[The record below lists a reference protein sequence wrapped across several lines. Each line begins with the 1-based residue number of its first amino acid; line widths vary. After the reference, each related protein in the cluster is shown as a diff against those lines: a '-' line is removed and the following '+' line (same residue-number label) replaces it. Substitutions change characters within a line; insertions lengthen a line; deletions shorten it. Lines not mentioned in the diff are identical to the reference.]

1 MLGAQGKAAL
11 ERGIS
16 RNPDFTG
23 RTAEA
28 VAAVMR
34 ENLQAST
41 KQFAQII
48 VQVVPVIERPKQEAG
63 AKIPNILKMRHI
75 TLYDKDKIL
84 ARPIACFSCL
94 EEDDR
99 LCASCSLLPPSYPKQ
114 AAPKKAATKKAAP
127 KQADPQHQDPELSD
141 QEEDDDG
148 PAGDDAHLDDEVD
161 DLFNLLT
168 EEDKA
173 DAEEDDM
180 DEVAGRAGEEEVEVG
195 EVLWAKERRGS
206 YWPCQAIPFSMVP
219 KDMVRRFGAVPSDS
233 STWVRFFGR
242 EGYCKPLPPWSLFPF
257 LGNTV
262 FDMAAKGTGEDRER
276 AFVEA
281 IMAKNNA

>member
-11 ERGIS
+11 ERGIC

-28 VAAVMR
+28 VAAVIR

-41 KQFAQII
+41 KKFAQII
-48 VQVVPVIERPKQEAG
+48 VEVVPIIERPKQEAG

-99 LCASCSLLPPSYPKQ
+99 LCASCSRLPPSYPKQ
-114 AAPKKAATKKAAP
+114 AAAKKAAP
-127 KQADPQHQDPELSD
+127 SAQAPEVTD
-141 QEEDDDG
+141 QEEDEDGAAEDDE
-148 PAGDDAHLDDEVD
+148 HLDEEVAD
-161 DLFNLLT
+161 PFGLLT
-168 EEDKA
+168 EA
-173 DAEEDDM
+173 DMANAEEVDI
-180 DEVAGRAGEEEVEVG
+180 DEVNGVEGEEEVELG
-195 EVLWAKERRGS
+195 EIKWGKERRGS
-206 YWPCQAIPFSMVP
+206 WWPCQVIPFSLVP
-219 KDMVRRFGAVPSDS
+219 PDMARRFGAVDRDASI
-233 STWVRFFGR
+233 WVRFFGR
-242 EGYCKPLPPWSLFPF
+242 EGQCRPFPAWNLRPF
-257 LGNTV
+257 LGNT
-262 FDMAAKGTGEDRER
+262 DWEMTAKGSGEDRER

-281 IMAKNNA
+281 ILAKNNA

>member
-41 KQFAQII
+41 KQFAAIS

-63 AKIPNILKMRHI
+63 AKIPDILKMRHI
-75 TLYDKDKIL
+75 TLYGKDKIL

-94 EEDDR
+94 EQDDT

-114 AAPKKAATKKAAP
+114 PAPKKAAP
-127 KQADPQHQDPELSD
+127 KQADPQLEAPALSD

-148 PAGDDAHLDDEVD
+148 PAGDDAHLDEEVD
-161 DLFNLLT
+161 DPFNLLT
-168 EEDKA
+168 EGDNA
-173 DAEEDDM
+173 DAEDDTM
-180 DEVAGRAGEEEVEVG
+180 DEVAGRAGEEEVEAG
-195 EVLWAKERRGS
+195 EILWAKERRGS

-242 EGYCKPLPPWSLFPF
+242 EEYCKPLPPWSLFPF
-257 LGNTV
+257 LGNTA

-281 IMAKNNA
+281 ILAKNNA